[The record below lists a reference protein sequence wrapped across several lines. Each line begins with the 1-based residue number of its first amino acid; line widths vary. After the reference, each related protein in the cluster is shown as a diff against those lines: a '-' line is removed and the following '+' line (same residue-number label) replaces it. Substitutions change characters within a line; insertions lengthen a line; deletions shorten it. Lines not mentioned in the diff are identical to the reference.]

1 MGTGIVPEQYSNM
14 KHVVVHSAYFK
25 EKWILCILEL
35 ELELKLSSNL
45 TLQMIIYHIF
55 TLLFWIK
62 CKALKKKKKSFVEDV
77 WPGAELYLEEHNF
90 LYSC

>member
-1 MGTGIVPEQYSNM
+1 M

-25 EKWILCILEL
+25 EKRILCILEL

-45 TLQMIIYHIF
+45 TLQMRIYHIF

-62 CKALKKKKKSFVEDV
+62 CKALKKKKKKVLWKMYGLGLNCIWKSITFFTH
-77 WPGAELYLEEHNF
+77 AELG
-90 LYSC
+90 LYIN

>member
-1 MGTGIVPEQYSNM
+1 M
-14 KHVVVHSAYFK
+14 KHVAVHSAYFK

-45 TLQMIIYHIF
+45 TLQMRIYHIF

-62 CKALKKKKKSFVEDV
+62 CKALKKNFFCVEDV
-77 WPGAELYLEEHNF
+77 WPGAEWYLEEHNF